1 MHEGEPILLD
11 ANRTPGMSPTLTQY
25 MKDGARN
32 LAEGLA
38 GRNRSL
44 TPVLAAKVKLRGQAT
59 QESLKAS
66 GSGFAD

>member
-38 GRNRSL
+38 GLIDR
-44 TPVLAAKVKLRGQAT
+44 
-59 QESLKAS
+59 
-66 GSGFAD
+66 